1 MGKIFEY
8 HEKCGHFQIEVSA
21 NRNKTFFKSIFISNC
36 EIVEN
41 SSGNVF
47 ELFGKILREIE
58 THARL
63 LKISF
68 NDYSFNEFDIQK
80 NELRIV
86 NNKIFVNINGKH
98 KEFNICDIVD
108 IEMMPFSDEL
118 YRTSLDELRDK
129 VNSLYLKLEKKKND
143 A

>member
-1 MGKIFEY
+1 MKKVDIF
-8 HEKCGHFQIEVSA
+8 KLKFLFLVVFSQIIQIHFP
-21 NRNKTFFKSIFISNC
+21 KSFLQFHN
-36 EIVEN
+36 
-41 SSGNVF
+41 
-47 ELFGKILREIE
+47 
-58 THARL
+58 